1 MTELTLLWPVDY
13 NADLDIQNL
22 NEDEGGHVFNDTMT
36 NFLTNNS
43 VWYTIEFQADYA
55 RIQLY
60 LEGDATP
67 ITTAALNQIASMRS
81 QGILNDVPFYALTGV
96 PNVQSI

>member
-22 NEDEGGHVFNDTMT
+22 LQDEGGYRFKAAMHT
-36 NFLTNNS
+36 FLTNKS
-43 VWYTIEFQADYA
+43 VWYAVEFQADYA

-60 LEGDATP
+60 IDGDTAP
-67 ITTAALNQIASMRS
+67 IITAALNQINTMRQ

-96 PNVQSI
+96 PNIQSI